1 MKISLKDRFRYWFD
15 NLMSKGTIALVS
27 ILFLATAIVVIG
39 VGVILA
45 LVAGNANA
53 TPGYIWASL
62 MHIIDAGTITAADT
76 ADARFV
82 ILMSI
87 VTLCGIFVTSILIGI
102 ITTGFEEKL
111 NNLKKGNSRVIEKNH
126 VVILGFDNNVFTLI
140 SELIKANENQKDGC
154 IVILANEEKEVV
166 EEAIAAQIQDFKT
179 SRIICRTGGTTDKNM
194 IANCSLET
202 CRSIIVNEKQDFM
215 TIKTIIAINNY
226 FASINK
232 TQNLPHIVATINK
245 SENCDAVDIISD
257 GNAELVLIENSIS
270 RIIAQSC
277 RQPGLSTVL
286 LELFDYD
293 GDDLYFESFEQLEGV
308 KFGDALN
315 SFEKA
320 IVFGYR
326 REGKIYLNA
335 NKDEPIKKGDAL
347 LLLVEDDGLAKVM
360 PTKKLDVSAIASHK
374 DIPDECENICI
385 IGIND
390 MIDKIILELDNYF
403 IKGSKVIVANSKIDD
418 SLQELKNELKNIT
431 ITTVE
436 CDTENRSNLEMLTQ
450 DNVNHVLL
458 LSDNEFDD
466 ETCDSMTLF
475 KLIHLRDIAEK
486 RGIKFSITSEMRDVA
501 NQKLAEVTKAND
513 LVVGSNII
521 NLILSQISE
530 NRDLSTVF
538 NEILNAEGSEIYIRK
553 AEKYVALNT
562 EMDFYDVTEVLR
574 KQDAIAIGY
583 KKQSGDSY
591 DIIINPAK
599 SQKVTFT
606 QDDYIITLASD

>member
-1 MKISLKDRFRYWFD
+1 MKISLRDKLRYKFD
-15 NLMSKGTIALVS
+15 NLMSKGTIALVG

-39 VGVILA
+39 VGIILA
-45 LVAGNANA
+45 LTAGSAND

-76 ADARFV
+76 SNVGFV

-126 VVILGFDNNVFTLI
+126 VVILGFDSNVFTLI
-140 SELIKANENQKDGC
+140 SEIIKANENHKDGC
-154 IVILANEEKEVV
+154 IVILANEDKE
-166 EEAIAAQIQDFKT
+166 EIEQAIASEIQDFKT
-179 SRIICRTGGTTDKNM
+179 SRIICRTGSITDKNM
-194 IANCSLET
+194 LANCSLET

-215 TIKTIIAINNY
+215 TIKTIIAINN
-226 FASINK
+226 FFTSINR

-245 SENCDAVDIISD
+245 SENCSAVDIVSD

-293 GDDLYFESFEQLEGV
+293 GDDLYFEKFEQLEGV
-308 KFGDALN
+308 KFGDAI
-315 SFEKA
+315 SMFEKA

-326 REGKIYLNA
+326 RDGKIYLNA
-335 NKDEPIKKGDAL
+335 NKDEVLKKDDAL
-347 LLLVEDDGLAKVM
+347 ILLVEDDGVAKVL
-360 PTKKLDVSAIASHK
+360 PAKKVNVSDFASNAQVL
-374 DIPDECENICI
+374 DECENICI
-385 IGIND
+385 IGVND

-403 IKGSKVIVANSKIDD
+403 IKGSKVIVANNIIEDNFD
-418 SLQELKNELKNIT
+418 ELQKDLKNIE
-431 ITTVE
+431 ITTIE

-450 DNVNHVLL
+450 KDINHILL
-458 LSDNEFDD
+458 LSDTECDD
-466 ETCDSMTLF
+466 EVCDSMTLF

-486 RGIKFSITSEMRDVA
+486 QGIKFSITSEMRDVA
-501 NQKLAEVTKAND
+501 NQKLAEVAKVND

-530 NRDLSTVF
+530 NRDLATVF
-538 NEILNAEGSEIYIRK
+538 NEILNSEGSEIYIRK
-553 AEKYVALNT
+553 AMKYVKLNT
-562 EMDFYDVTEVLR
+562 ELSFYDVTEILR
-574 KQDAIAIGY
+574 QQDAIAIGY
-583 KKQSGDSY
+583 KKQTGNGY
-591 DIIINPAK
+591 EIIINPAK
-599 SQKVTFT
+599 SEKVSFT
-606 QDDYIITLASD
+606 EEDYIITLASD